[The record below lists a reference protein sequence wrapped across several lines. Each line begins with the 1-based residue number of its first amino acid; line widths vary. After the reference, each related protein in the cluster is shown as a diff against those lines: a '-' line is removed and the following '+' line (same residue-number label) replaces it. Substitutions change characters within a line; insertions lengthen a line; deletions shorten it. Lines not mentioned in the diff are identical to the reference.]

1 MTSNIPL
8 SDSALS
14 TNTQKSAAP
23 TERSS
28 FSASEAPSDTPQA
41 HPDQTQALSQRVPWW
56 RSWKH
61 IFSATVLAVTVSHS
75 LQHGTAGDVINAGLL
90 VGTGWLFLIRFRR
103 LGFRIWLPVVTAFVG
118 FNIYSFFMS
127 GVLHWGEAA
136 YHLMLFFGSVT
147 ALLFYI
153 GTTLLLPNQKP
164 VVLPELPS
172 RTELAIELAKEE
184 QARLLQQDKT
194 EDPQFMVWQLVLER
208 YQRILDLEQG
218 STST

>member
-1 MTSNIPL
+1 M
-8 SDSALS
+8 
-14 TNTQKSAAP
+14 
-23 TERSS
+23 
-28 FSASEAPSDTPQA
+28 
-41 HPDQTQALSQRVPWW
+41 
-56 RSWKH
+56 
-61 IFSATVLAVTVSHS
+61 AVTVSNALHNGS
-75 LQHGTAGDVINAGLL
+75 AGDVINAGLL
-90 VGTGWLFLIRFRR
+90 VGTGWLFLTRFRR
-103 LGFRIWLPVVTAFVG
+103 FGFRVWLPVMAAFLG

-153 GTTLLLPNQKP
+153 VAILVLPNQKP

-194 EDPQFMVWQLVLER
+194 DNPEFMAWQPVIER
-208 YQRILDLEQG
+208 YQQILALEQEWA
-218 STST
+218 TT